1 MVLCA
6 PVSCVVA
13 RSPRG
18 TTTTTFSLHPLPLL
32 SPRGAPP
39 GAPAAAARARFGRDC
54 EFTGNPDSSSL
65 TATTDGRKLLVR
77 WDRGSLVVELYAPI
91 IAEIGPAMMRSG
103 ALILTMRKMRAAE
116 TWPSFERDVQAQS
129 ARQEIDGGDDD
140 GAVHQPEPSSPNADG
155 THVENDRDLH
165 RMLARLE
172 LFVVRATEIIS
183 SYRDAWI
190 GSVCYSHTQ

>member
-1 MVLCA
+1 M
-6 PVSCVVA
+6 
-13 RSPRG
+13 RRG
-18 TTTTTFSLHPLPLL
+18 TLF
-32 SPRGAPP
+32 
-39 GAPAAAARARFGRDC
+39 
-54 EFTGNPDSSSL
+54 
-65 TATTDGRKLLVR
+65 
-77 WDRGSLVVELYAPI
+77 
-91 IAEIGPAMMRSG
+91 
-103 ALILTMRKMRAAE
+103 LTMRKMRAAE
-116 TWPSFERDVQAQS
+116 TWPSFERDVQAES

-140 GAVHQPEPSSPNADG
+140 GAVHQPGPSSPNADG